1 MLSAQEIV
9 LQYVCPAL
17 GMIAANFMFAAPF
30 NDVRQAVNHGTLGH
44 LNPTPWAAMTGNCCG
59 WVTYSY
65 LIQNWFV
72 FWANAPGFVLSI
84 WLNMAAAKLQY
95 CDRMSNNMRSSFVR
109 LLESNRGSFVIRE
122 DQNADMST
130 EQKALK
136 EVQNNNINS
145 HEGVASF
152 ENMRTMALEIATG
165 RIEAPAPHEKVVV
178 AVITVWVAIITAICF
193 LDADKSQKELIVGI
207 AVNINLL
214 FFYGAPLSTI
224 FAVLK
229 TRDSSSIHRW
239 TMLMNTANATFWTAF
254 GFGTS
259 DYFIMVPNGI
269 GAILGVIQMI
279 LRVTV
284 PSNGGTEN
292 DPSSIQ
298 NIDMEMATPVPSTGS
313 GETGSSSSAAR

>member
-1 MLSAQEIV
+1 MKLVFYACTFFV
-9 LQYVCPAL
+9 H
-17 GMIAANFMFAAPF
+17 F
-30 NDVRQAVNHGTLGH
+30 
-44 LNPTPWAAMTGNCCG
+44 
-59 WVTYSY
+59 
-65 LIQNWFV
+65 QNWFV
-72 FWANAPGFVLSI
+72 FWGNAPGFVLSI

-122 DQNADMST
+122 DQTADMST
-130 EQKALK
+130 EQKATE
-136 EVQNNNINS
+136 EVENNITHS
-145 HEGVASF
+145 QGGVTSF

-178 AVITVWVAIITAICF
+178 AVITIWVAIITTICF
-193 LDADKSQKELIVGI
+193 LDVEMTQKKLIIGI

-224 FAVLK
+224 FTVLK

-269 GAILGVIQMI
+269 GAILGVMQMI
-279 LRVTV
+279 LRVVV
-284 PSNGGTEN
+284 PSNGVTEN
-292 DPSSIQ
+292 VPSSIE
-298 NIDMEMATPVPSTGS
+298 NHDMEMATPVPSTGS